1 MATDAFQQGKLAF
14 QNNVPKSAC
23 EYPAGSTLRNEW
35 MEGWTQGLNARP
47 ADHSH
52 DAGHEGET
60 RH

>member
-1 MATDAFQQGKLAF
+1 
-14 QNNVPKSAC
+14 VPKSAC
-23 EYPAGSTLRNEW
+23 KYPAGSTLRNEW